1 MKINELHEVFEA
13 MMANDSDWFNAAEES
28 MRFYTG
34 GFGTGQWEDED
45 LQTLQSEGR
54 PPLQLNIILPKVNL
68 VTGVERQGR
77 SSWKARPVESDD
89 ENEAMLATS
98 LLYHLDRNRK
108 LQSLF
113 SRVFK
118 DGVITGRGW
127 VDVCVEPGRFYD
139 GEISIKRE
147 SWANVHIDPEA
158 KTQDTKD
165 WNYLARTKYLTLN
178 QLRSMFPD
186 SAKDITSVESL
197 IEMPQ
202 SVQKEIGS
210 YYRNADPIN
219 AAYHLDE
226 LHQKVRVVEMWNRDY
241 EREHFIINK
250 QTARISPTGFKSKSK
265 AVVQVKELVAMEEAA
280 NAPMRT
286 EFGVISRVVPKTYLT
301 ITAGMHILQEK
312 QANPYLHNQFPI
324 VPYFYHF
331 EDMGDYVESFGLVEN
346 MKDPQ
351 REKDKRRS
359 QMLDIINRSPRGG
372 GVFSGN
378 KVSQEEMN
386 EASTTGRWIGI
397 PGYKGRVSDFMQQW
411 SNSHLSLIGS
421 ISAMEQKAEYDAK
434 EISGATDP
442 MMGIATSTKE
452 SGVAAQTRIRQGM
465 MTLQEQMENLDMTK
479 THVLTQAI
487 QNMQQF
493 YTPNKIKRII
503 GAETEKAESPEEAM
517 EIEAV
522 INRFLTNFE
531 KFEFDIVLDKGE
543 NSATM
548 RAAKAQQ
555 IGELVRNGYASLFPL
570 YVELSDMEASQE
582 ILEKFEQERS
592 AQMQAQQSQAGN
604 RTNNNN
610 PQ

>member
-1 MKINELHEVFEA
+1 MNIKEIQEVFDA
-13 MMANDSDWFNAAEES
+13 MVMNDSEWFNAAEES

-34 GFGTGQWEDED
+34 GFGTGQWETED
-45 LQTLQSEGR
+45 LQTLKAEGR

-89 ENEAMLATS
+89 ENEAMLSTA

-108 LQSLF
+108 LQNLF

-139 GEISIKRE
+139 GEIIIKRE

-158 KTQDTKD
+158 RTQDTKD
-165 WNYLARTKYLTLN
+165 WNYLARSKYLTLN
-178 QLRSMFPD
+178 QLKKMFPD
-186 SAKDITSVESL
+186 AAKDITSVDDFVNIPDS
-197 IEMPQ
+197 IPQEM
-202 SVQKEIGS
+202 GS
-210 YYRNADPIN
+210 YYSNGSDVSPAHYLD
-219 AAYHLDE
+219 AA
-226 LHQKVRVVEMWNRDY
+226 HQKVRVVEMWNRDY
-241 EREHFIINK
+241 EREHYIINK
-250 QTARISPTGFKSKSK
+250 ATGRISPSGYKTKNAAGK
-265 AVVQVKELVAMEEAA
+265 QIQELQQMEEAA
-280 NAPMRT
+280 QVPIKT
-286 EFGVISRVVPKTYLT
+286 DFGVISRVVPKTYLT

-312 QANPYLHNQFPI
+312 KKNPYMHNQFPLI
-324 VPYFYHF
+324 PYFYHF
-331 EDMGDYVESFGLVEN
+331 EDMGDAVETFGLVEN

-372 GVFSGN
+372 GVFAGN

-397 PGYKGRVSDFMQQW
+397 PGFKGRVTDFMQQW
-411 SNSHLSLIGS
+411 SNSHLSLVGS
-421 ISAMEQKAEYDAK
+421 ISAMEQKAEFDAK

-452 SGVAAQTRIRQGM
+452 SGIAAQTRIRQGM
-465 MTLQEQMENLDMTK
+465 MTLQEQLENLDFTK
-479 THVLTQAI
+479 STVLMQAI

-493 YTPNKIKRII
+493 YTPDKIKRII
-503 GAETEKAESPEEAM
+503 GAETENAESPEEAM
-517 EIEAV
+517 A
-522 INRFLTNFE
+522 INETIAKFLTNFE

-543 NSATM
+543 NSPTM
-548 RAAKAQQ
+548 KAAKAQQ
-555 IGELVRNGYASLFPL
+555 VGELVRNGFASLFPL
-570 YVELSDMEASQE
+570 YVELSDMDAGRE
-582 ILEKFEQERS
+582 ILEKFEEERS
-592 AQMQAQQSQAGN
+592 SQMQAQQAQPMAGGDKS
-604 RTNNNN
+604 
-610 PQ
+610 

>member
-1 MKINELHEVFEA
+1 MNIKEIHEVFEA
-13 MMANDSDWFNAAEES
+13 MVMNDSQWFKAAEES

-34 GFGTGQWEDED
+34 GFGTGQWEDSD
-45 LQTLQSEGR
+45 LQKLRAEGR

-89 ENEAMLATS
+89 ENEAMLSTA

-127 VDVCVEPGRFYD
+127 VDVCVEPGKFYD
-139 GEISIKRE
+139 GEVNIKRE

-165 WNYLARTKYLTLN
+165 WNYLARSKYLTLN
-178 QLRSMFPD
+178 QLKKMFPD
-186 SAKDITSVESL
+186 AAGDLTSVNEL
-197 IEMPQ
+197 ITMPEGVNQ
-202 SVQKEIGS
+202 EVGS
-210 YYRNADPIN
+210 FYRNAEEISP
-219 AAYHLDE
+219 AHHLDE
-226 LHQKVRVVEMWNRDY
+226 SHRKVRVVEMWNRYY
-241 EREHFIINK
+241 EREHYIINK
-250 QTARISPTGFKSKSK
+250 ATGRISPNGFKSKNAAGKQIMELK
-265 AVVQVKELVAMEEAA
+265 AIEAGA
-280 NAPMRT
+280 EGQMRT
-286 EFGVISRVVPKTYLT
+286 DFGVISRVVPKTCLT

-312 QANPYLHNQFPI
+312 KPNPYMHNQFPL

-331 EDMGDYVESFGLVEN
+331 EDMGSTVETFGLVEN

-372 GVFSGN
+372 GVFAGN

-386 EASTTGRWIGI
+386 EASTTGRWVNI
-397 PGYKGRVSDFMQQW
+397 PGFKGRVSDFMQQW
-411 SNSHLSLIGS
+411 SNSHLSLVSS
-421 ISAMEQKAEYDAK
+421 ISAMETKAEMDAK

-442 MMGIATSTKE
+442 MMGVATSTKE
-452 SGVAAQTRIRQGM
+452 SGIAAQTRIRQGM
-465 MTLQEQMENLDMTK
+465 LTLQEQIENLDMTK
-479 THVLTQAI
+479 SAVLKQAI

-493 YTPNKIKRII
+493 YTPDKIKRII
-503 GAETEKAESPEEAM
+503 GAETEKAESPEEEM
-517 EIEAV
+517 VVNETIQ
-522 INRFLTNFE
+522 RFLTNFE

-543 NSATM
+543 NSPTM
-548 RAAKAQQ
+548 KAAKAQQ
-555 IGELVRNGYASLFPL
+555 VGELVRNGFASLFPL
-570 YVELSDMEASQE
+570 YVELSDMDAGRE

-592 AQMQAQQSQAGN
+592 AQMQAQQSQPMQNNGQAGKS
-604 RTNNNN
+604 
-610 PQ
+610 

>member
-1 MKINELHEVFEA
+1 MNIKELHEVFNA
-13 MMANDSDWFNAAEES
+13 MVINDSEWFDSAEES

-34 GFGTGQWEDED
+34 GFGTGQWEEQD
-45 LQTLQSEGR
+45 LQTLRAEGR

-77 SSWKARPVESDD
+77 SSWKARPIESDD
-89 ENEAMLATS
+89 ENEAMLSTS

-127 VDVCVEPGRFYD
+127 IDVCVEPGQFYD
-139 GEISIKRE
+139 GEINIKRE

-158 KTQDTKD
+158 RTQDTKD
-165 WNYLARTKYLTLN
+165 WNYLARSKYLTLN
-178 QLRSMFPD
+178 QMKQMFPET
-186 SAKDITSVESL
+186 SEDISSVEDFLS
-197 IEMPQ
+197 IPQ
-202 SVQKEIGS
+202 GISKEVGS
-210 YYRNADPIN
+210 YYKNAEEMSS
-219 AAYHLDE
+219 AYHLDE
-226 LHQKVRVVEMWNRDY
+226 AHQKIRVIEMWNREY
-241 EREHFIINK
+241 ERGFYIINK
-250 QTARISPTGFKSKSK
+250 STGRISQNSFKTQNAAGK
-265 AVVQVKELVAMEEAA
+265 QIQELQLMEEVSQAQTK
-280 NAPMRT
+280 T

-301 ITAGMHILQEK
+301 ITAGTHVLQEK
-312 QANPYLHNQFPI
+312 KENPYMHNQFPL

-331 EDMGDYVESFGLVEN
+331 EDMGDYTETFGLVEN

-372 GVFSGN
+372 GIFAGN

-397 PGYKGRVSDFMQQW
+397 PGFKGRVSDFMQQW
-411 SNSHLSLIGS
+411 STSHLSLVGS
-421 ISAMEQKAEYDAK
+421 IAAMEQKAEMDAK

-452 SGVAAQTRIRQGM
+452 SGIAAQTRIRQGM
-465 MTLQEQMENLDMTK
+465 LTLQEQMENLDLTK
-479 THVLTQAI
+479 SNVLMQAI
-487 QNMQQF
+487 KNMQQF
-493 YTPNKIKRII
+493 YTPDKIKRII
-503 GAETEKAESPEEAM
+503 GAETDKAESPEEAQA
-517 EIEAV
+517 IEET

-555 IGELVRNGYASLFPL
+555 VGELVRNGFASLFPL
-570 YVELSDMEASQE
+570 YVELSDMEAGRD
-582 ILEKFEQERS
+582 ILEKFEEERS
-592 AQMQAQQSQAGN
+592 AQMQAQQKQAP
-604 RTNNNN
+604 NNTGKS
-610 PQ
+610 

>member
-1 MKINELHEVFEA
+1 MNIKELHEVFES
-13 MMANDSDWFNAAEES
+13 MVMNDSDWFKAAEES

-34 GFGTGQWEDED
+34 SFGTGHWDEHD
-45 LQTLQSEGR
+45 LQKLRTEGR

-68 VTGVERQGR
+68 VTGAERQGR

-89 ENEAMLATS
+89 ENEAMLATA
-98 LLYHLDRNRK
+98 LLFQLDRNRK
-108 LQSLF
+108 LQNLF

-127 VDVCVEPGRFYD
+127 VDVCVEPSRFYD
-139 GEISIKRE
+139 GDVIIKRE

-165 WNYLARTKYLTLN
+165 WNYLARSKYLTLN
-178 QLRSMFPD
+178 QLKKMFPE
-186 SAKDITSVESL
+186 SAKEVTSVNDL
-197 IEMPQ
+197 IQFPEGID
-202 SVQKEIGS
+202 KEIGS
-210 YYRNADPIN
+210 YYRNAEEISP
-219 AAYHLDE
+219 AHHLDE
-226 LHQKVRVVEMWNRDY
+226 VHKKVRVIEMWHRDY
-241 EREHFIINK
+241 EREHYIINK
-250 QTARISPTGFKSKSK
+250 ATGRISPTGFKSKNAAGKQITELK
-265 AVVQVKELVAMEEAA
+265 AIEESAQ
-280 NAPMRT
+280 APMRT
-286 EFGVISRVVPKTYLT
+286 DFGVISRVVPKTYLT

-312 QANPYLHNQFPI
+312 KENPYLHNQFPL

-331 EDMGDYVESFGLVEN
+331 EDMGDTVETFGLVEN

-386 EASTTGRWIGI
+386 EASTSGRWIGI
-397 PGYKGRVSDFMQQW
+397 PGYKGRVTDFMQQW
-411 SNSHLSLIGS
+411 SNSHLSLVGS
-421 ISAMEQKAEYDAK
+421 IAAMEQKAEFDAK

-452 SGVAAQTRIRQGM
+452 SGIAAQTRIRQGM
-465 MTLQEQMENLDMTK
+465 LTLQEQMENLDITK
-479 THVLTQAI
+479 SAVLMQAM

-493 YTPNKIKRII
+493 YTPHKIKRII

-517 EIEAV
+517 VIEET
-522 INRFLTNFE
+522 IQRFLTNFE

-543 NSATM
+543 NSPTM
-548 RAAKAQQ
+548 KAAKAQQ
-555 IGELVRNGYASLFPL
+555 VGELVRNGFASLFPL
-570 YVELSDMEASQE
+570 YVELSDMEAGRE

-592 AQMQAQQSQAGN
+592 AQMQAQQMQTMSNGGQAGKS
-604 RTNNNN
+604 
-610 PQ
+610 